1 LGAKNEEESLPVV
14 SPGEIPAA
22 PLTLEEEI
30 EKQPGVP
37 KTPAGW
43 WTFGLT
49 IMAILIAVALW
60 FRYY

>member
-1 LGAKNEEESLPVV
+1 MARSKDASEPSQPETLAR
-14 SPGEIPAA
+14 EIER
-22 PLTLEEEI
+22 LEDEI
-30 EKQPGVP
+30 EKRPGVP

-60 FRYY
+60 LSYR

>member
-1 LGAKNEEESLPVV
+1 MAQSKDMSEP
-14 SPGEIPAA
+14 SPGSLAREI
-22 PLTLEEEI
+22 ERFEDEI

-49 IMAILIAVALW
+49 ILAIMIAVTLW
-60 FRYY
+60 FRYR